1 MEVTALCVVCA
12 VMVVVVAASGVTCDG
27 GGDIVGVNAAV
38 LISTF

>member
-12 VMVVVVAASGVTCDG
+12 VMVVVVASGVTCDG